1 VSQGQTYDATTGIT
15 TYCPENVEGNWQ
27 TYFFDFHSMPLDKKR
42 RLLLDNYMHG
52 DYTRNV
58 DINNG
63 LSHVNNYY
71 LENRLT
77 FNYTIGHLTLGLPTY
92 VEYRHTNNEEGTI
105 TPINAVN
112 FQYGLTANY
121 NVKRT
126 DESRAPQWLQGL
138 GIATDIKMYSRRGYG
153 DESMNRND
161 LVWNASISRSFPH
174 PFGKRAAG
182 SLVAR
187 LEGFDLLHQ
196 LSSTYL
202 SINGQGRT
210 ETIRNTLPRYVM
222 LHLTYN
228 WQKVP
233 KKK

>member
-1 VSQGQTYDATTGIT
+1 
-15 TYCPENVEGNWQ
+15 
-27 TYFFDFHSMPLDKKR
+27 M
-42 RLLLDNYMHG
+42 LDNYMHG

-77 FNYTIGHLTLGLPTY
+77 FNYTIGNLTLGLPTY
-92 VEYRHTNNEEGTI
+92 IEYRHTDNKEGTI

-121 NVKRT
+121 NVRRET
-126 DESRAPQWLQGL
+126 ESHAPRWLQGF

-161 LVWNASISRSFPH
+161 LVWNASISRSFVN
-174 PFGKRAAG
+174 PFGKKAAG
-182 SLVAR
+182 NLVAR
-187 LEGFDLLHQ
+187 LEGFDILHQ

-202 SINGQGRT
+202 FINGQGRT

-233 KKK
+233 KKNE